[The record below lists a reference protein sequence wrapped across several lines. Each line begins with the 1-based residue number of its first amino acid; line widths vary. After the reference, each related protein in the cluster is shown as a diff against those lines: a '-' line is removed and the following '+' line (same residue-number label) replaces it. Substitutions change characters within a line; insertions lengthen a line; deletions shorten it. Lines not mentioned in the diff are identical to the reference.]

1 MMKKLLAML
10 LLLLMAFPVLAEE
23 KDNRYDAIGDC
34 GFDENTLLPVK
45 RDGLWGYVNLQGEL
59 VIPCVWT
66 AAREFYDGYA
76 IVEDRC
82 MYGVI
87 DTTGAEVEPC
97 VWERLEYQGDGWFE
111 GRKTV
116 TFNLTEGIETD

>member
-1 MMKKLLAML
+1 MMKKLLAT
-10 LLLLMAFPVLAEE
+10 LLLLMLVFPALAEE

-45 RDGLWGYVNLQGEL
+45 RDDLWGFVNASGEL

-76 IVEDRC
+76 IVEDRG

-111 GRKTV
+111 GRQTV